1 MKIAKILILCFGLF
15 AVFYSCTKT
24 EETITPVSFPK
35 NLSIKGFNFPEDS
48 STIYSWLKDQDT
60 VKIVSHA
67 WGIWAGLTEPTNQ
80 NYNGQNLLVFETWM
94 GVQELAAMS
103 AQGRVAED
111 GEARYERTSLSVPKQ
126 FLHGRLLSNGP
137 KPIDTNFVVLETVS
151 YDPSGAYFVT
161 MNQLFNK
168 SKLQS
173 YTVKDGIGKIP
184 EFPNT
189 AITTKPTYYAGVPN
203 KDGLIR
209 VPVWEEPNPA
219 KAYKYTSWQ
228 KFVYADVNNKQKPN
242 RHLVPVTSPKPTQ
255 SEIEAATCNVSDFIN
270 YKIDR
275 VGADYLNNHQDVG
288 TSPSRQFVEG
298 DYVLLVAMHVTTK
311 EFKNWTWQ
319 TYFWCPD
326 PSNPPSPSSKFE
338 ASLQPKEL
346 KGASSHYAVSAAYAM
361 VWPNQP
367 ETGGT
372 DKNCRPIIAYN
383 PYLEGGFGPKV
394 FSLPNTF
401 RPDFVYGMQTN
412 CMSCHALS
420 TFSGK
425 NGYSTNQ
432 YIDMRDTGLFKNDV
446 KLDFTWSIQGN
457 INQDK

>member
-1 MKIAKILILCFGLF
+1 MKKVKVLILLFGMF
-15 AVFYSCTKT
+15 AVLYSCTKT
-24 EETITPVSFPK
+24 ENTITPVNFPK
-35 NLSIKGFNFPEDS
+35 NLSINGFNFPEDS
-48 STIYSWLKDQDT
+48 TTIYKWLENQDT
-60 VKIVSHA
+60 TEIVNHA
-67 WGIWAGLTEPTNQ
+67 WGIWAGLTEPTKQ
-80 NYNGQNLLVFETWM
+80 KYNGQDLLVFETWM

-103 AQGRVAED
+103 AQGKVA
-111 GEARYERTSLSVPKQ
+111 GEGEFKHERTSLSVPKQ

-137 KPIDTNFVVLETVS
+137 KPIDTNFTVLETVS
-151 YDPSGAYFVT
+151 YDPSGAHFVT

-168 SKLQS
+168 STLQS
-173 YTVKDGIGKIP
+173 YGIKDSIGKIP

-209 VPVWEEPNPA
+209 VPVWESPNPA
-219 KAYKYTSWQ
+219 KAYKYTQWQ
-228 KFVYADVNNKQKPN
+228 KWVYADVNNKQKPN
-242 RHLVPVTSPKPTQ
+242 KTLVPVTSSKPSQ
-255 SEIEAATCNVSDFIN
+255 SEIENATCNVSDFIN

-275 VGADYLNNHQDVG
+275 VGADYLNSHQDVG
-288 TSPSRQFVEG
+288 TTPSRQFIEG

-346 KGASSHYAVSAAYAM
+346 KGAQSHYAVSAAYAM

-367 ETGGT
+367 ETGGS
-372 DKNCRPIIAYN
+372 DKNTRPIIAFN
-383 PYLEGGFGPKV
+383 PYLEGGFGPQV

-401 RPDFVYGMQTN
+401 KPDFVYGMQTN

-425 NGYSTNQ
+425 NGYTTNQ
-432 YIDMRDTGLFKNDV
+432 YIDMKDTSLFKNDI